1 MNGYSDIG
9 AIYFSIGDKTS
20 FARYKTTTT
29 TKDTKNIWQAQIETG
44 TYPGTPPYRII
55 KGKLSIEAKKYHAAE
70 HLVYNCFMHQIKNL
84 SAESSLEEL
93 AKYVPTINA
102 IRKTN
107 SYSFFCGTTFLLSS
121 SLIILVASMAN
132 YFKFS
137 SSNYLI
143 AAMIF
148 IIAIPIAL
156 IASYMIQKKYFLHQ
170 PELKHL
176 ILARQALKEVL
187 KNE

>member
-1 MNGYSDIG
+1 MNGYSEIG
-9 AIYFSIGDKTS
+9 AIYYSIGDKTS
-20 FARYKTTTT
+20 FARYTTT
-29 TKDTKNIWQAQIETG
+29 TKDTQNIWQAEIETG

-55 KGKLSIEAKKYHAAE
+55 KGKLSTEAKKYHAAE
-70 HLVYNCFMHQIKNL
+70 HLVYNCFMHHIKNL
-84 SAESSLEEL
+84 SADSSLEQL
-93 AKYVPTINA
+93 AKHLPTITA
-102 IRKTN
+102 IQKTN

-121 SLIILVASMAN
+121 SLIILIASLAN

-143 AAMIF
+143 AAVILG
-148 IIAIPIAL
+148 ISIPIA
-156 IASYMIQKKYFLHQ
+156 ITISYVIQKKYFLHQ